1 MLRFQRNSGFK
12 LLLPRRFQPRG
23 RFANFHVCLFVKLAA
38 GPFWQRSACF
48 SLFTTFQLPK
58 WPGIDFP
65 TFPWSFPAR
74 LGYLWTKIDR
84 NRRFGCN
91 LTRFSLIAYTSL
103 SNPSLPFSR
112 QTNDIFCKFFLNFQG
127 LIQPPPCYRGKKL
140 VEFDLDLLEI
150 TQILKFL
157 LFLPVSL
164 SNASLPF
171 PCIRTIWH
179 QFNFFNPFLFVLV
192 CCYFIFHSGLSKRNF
207 WCKEHCSSSK
217 IGRVTAIW
225 RYFYNSSAD
234 QFASNLT

>member
-38 GPFWQRSACF
+38 GPFWQSSACF

-127 LIQPPPCYRGKKL
+127 LIQPP
-140 VEFDLDLLEI
+140 LLSWQKAGRI
-150 TQILKFL
+150 WLGFAGNHSNSQIS
-157 LFLPVSL
+157 PL
-164 SNASLPF
+164 SACISFKSFPF
-171 PCIRTIWH
+171 PVFER
-179 QFNFFNPFLFVLV
+179 
-192 CCYFIFHSGLSKRNF
+192 
-207 WCKEHCSSSK
+207 
-217 IGRVTAIW
+217 
-225 RYFYNSSAD
+225 
-234 QFASNLT
+234 

>member
-38 GPFWQRSACF
+38 GPFWQSSACF

-74 LGYLWTKIDR
+74 SGYLWTKIDR

-127 LIQPPPCYRGKKL
+127 LIQPP
-140 VEFDLDLLEI
+140 LLSWQKAGRI
-150 TQILKFL
+150 WLGFAGNHSNSQISPLSACISFKCF
-157 LFLPVSL
+157 PSL
-164 SNASLPF
+164 SLHSNDMTPIQFFQSFPLCSGVLLLYFSFRPF
-171 PCIRTIWH
+171 KT
-179 QFNFFNPFLFVLV
+179 QLLV
-192 CCYFIFHSGLSKRNF
+192 
-207 WCKEHCSSSK
+207 
-217 IGRVTAIW
+217 
-225 RYFYNSSAD
+225 
-234 QFASNLT
+234 

>member
-38 GPFWQRSACF
+38 GPFWQSSACF

-127 LIQPPPCYRGKKL
+127 LIQPP
-140 VEFDLDLLEI
+140 LLSWQKAGRI
-150 TQILKFL
+150 WLGFAGNHSNSQISPLSACISFKSF
-157 LFLPVSL
+157 PSL
-164 SNASLPF
+164 SLYSNGMTPIQFFQSFPLCSGVLLLYFSFRPF
-171 PCIRTIWH
+171 KT
-179 QFNFFNPFLFVLV
+179 QLLV
-192 CCYFIFHSGLSKRNF
+192 
-207 WCKEHCSSSK
+207 
-217 IGRVTAIW
+217 
-225 RYFYNSSAD
+225 
-234 QFASNLT
+234 

>member
-12 LLLPRRFQPRG
+12 LLLPRRFQPQG

-38 GPFWQRSACF
+38 GPFWQSSACF

-127 LIQPPPCYRGKKL
+127 LIQPPLLSWQKAGRIWLG
-140 VEFDLDLLEI
+140 FAGNHSNSQISQITRLD
-150 TQILKFL
+150 F
-157 LFLPVSL
+157 
-164 SNASLPF
+164 
-171 PCIRTIWH
+171 
-179 QFNFFNPFLFVLV
+179 
-192 CCYFIFHSGLSKRNF
+192 
-207 WCKEHCSSSK
+207 
-217 IGRVTAIW
+217 
-225 RYFYNSSAD
+225 SA
-234 QFASNLT
+234 N